1 MVIDAEGFIVNQED
15 VNAVADA
22 MGKFDDTFDCK
33 FYEDENRQN
42 QILSN
47 NIVNMGEM
55 IYGQV
60 ESVELAGL
68 SQGSAILRLRKFVIA
83 ITLKISRISTEDKV
97 PKDSSDSQL

>member
-68 SQGSAILRLRKFVIA
+68 SQGCSFL
-83 ITLKISRISTEDKV
+83 
-97 PKDSSDSQL
+97 